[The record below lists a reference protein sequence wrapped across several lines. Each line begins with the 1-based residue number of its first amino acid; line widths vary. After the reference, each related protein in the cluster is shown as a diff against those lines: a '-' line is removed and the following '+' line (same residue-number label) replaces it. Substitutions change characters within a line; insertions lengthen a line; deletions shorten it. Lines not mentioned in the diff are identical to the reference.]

1 MHAQHDYHSRYV
13 IKNKKMAKL
22 LARRP
27 YGKAKGLPGITLILI
42 YSVYQ
47 SGGKKL
53 IREGAFG
60 TFSSN

>member
-1 MHAQHDYHSRYV
+1 
-13 IKNKKMAKL
+13 MAKL
-22 LARRP
+22 LAKRP
-27 YGKAKGLPGITLILI
+27 YGKAKDLTGITLILI

-53 IREGAFG
+53 TREGALG

>member
-1 MHAQHDYHSRYV
+1 
-13 IKNKKMAKL
+13 MAKL